1 MIKDMAV
8 LHITESELARD
19 VHGVLEK
26 VRGGA
31 EVVIEE
37 NSRPVAVLRAPEPR
51 PRKLSEIAA
60 SLPEHS
66 TATVD
71 PDFAADVEKA
81 RGPGRSIDECIA
93 LAKEYEARLGHAPV
107 PDADF
112 AKDVQA
118 AIDAHREPLDTSL
131 WD

>member
-1 MIKDMAV
+1 MGLERQREVRRMIKGMAV

-31 EVVIEE
+31 EVVIEH
-37 NSRPVAVLRAPEPR
+37 NHRPVAVI
-51 PRKLSEIAA
+51 KA
-60 SLPEHS
+60 SQ
-66 TATVD
+66 
-71 PDFAADVEKA
+71 
-81 RGPGRSIDECIA
+81 GPGRSIDECIA
-93 LAKEYEARLGHAPV
+93 LAKVYEARLGHAPV

-118 AIDAHREPLDTSL
+118 AIDAHQEPLDTSL

>member
-19 VHGVLEK
+19 VHGVIEK

-37 NSRPVAVLRAPEPR
+37 NHRPVAVIKTPQ
-51 PRKLSEIAA
+51 
-60 SLPEHS
+60 
-66 TATVD
+66 
-71 PDFAADVEKA
+71 
-81 RGPGRSIDECIA
+81 GPGRPIDECIA

-112 AKDVQA
+112 AEDVQA

>member
-1 MIKDMAV
+1 MAV
-8 LHITESELARD
+8 LHITEAELARD

-37 NSRPVAVLRAPEPR
+37 NNKPVAVLRPAEPR
-51 PRKLSEIAA
+51 VRKLLEIAA

-81 RGPGRSIDECIA
+81 WRPGRSIDECIA
-93 LAKEYEARLGHAPV
+93 IAKEREMERGCAVTLDP
-107 PDADF
+107 DF
-112 AKDVQA
+112 AADVEEIVRNRQ
-118 AIDAHREPLDTSL
+118 PWNPPS

>member
-1 MIKDMAV
+1 MAV

-31 EVVIEE
+31 EIVIEE
-37 NSRPVAVLRAPEPR
+37 NNRPVVVLRGAEPCV
-51 PRKLSEIAA
+51 RKLSEIVA

-71 PDFAADVEKA
+71 PDFAADVQEF
-81 RGPGRSIDECIA
+81 ID
-93 LAKEYEARLGHAPV
+93 R
-107 PDADF
+107 
-112 AKDVQA
+112 
-118 AIDAHREPLDTSL
+118 HREPLDTSQ